1 MLCSGLAW
9 SKTQLIKNYIHM
21 FPQFISLNLS
31 VILWYDHM
39 TLQSSQNIVKTNKI
53 IPTIS
58 FCYSPLTVFFFYFFF
73 FFFFHQ
79 KINMNQQRKFID
91 NYRKSSAFLTIL
103 YHEMLEGFSHL
114 LWCIIYWSYLGVFT
128 YFSYGQQFQQ

>member
-1 MLCSGLAW
+1 MFCSGLAW
-9 SKTQLIKNYIHM
+9 SKTQSIKNYIHM
-21 FPQFISLNLS
+21 SPQFISLNLS

-39 TLQSSQNIVKTNKI
+39 TLQGSQNIVKTNKI

-58 FCYSPLTVFFFYFFF
+58 FCYSPLTVFFFYFG
-73 FFFFHQ
+73 FFFHQ

-91 NYRKSSAFLTIL
+91 NCRKSSAFLTIL
-103 YHEMLEGFSHL
+103 YHEMLGGFSRL
-114 LWCIIYWSYLGVFT
+114 LWCIIYWSYLGLLT